1 MKNESVETLCNKVWL
16 QWGKKNVVLA
26 EVCRVKEG
34 FCSHFI
40 RTEET

>member
-1 MKNESVETLCNKVWL
+1 MRVQKLFETKFGCSGV
-16 QWGKKNVVLA
+16 KKNVVLA

-40 RTEET
+40 RTKET